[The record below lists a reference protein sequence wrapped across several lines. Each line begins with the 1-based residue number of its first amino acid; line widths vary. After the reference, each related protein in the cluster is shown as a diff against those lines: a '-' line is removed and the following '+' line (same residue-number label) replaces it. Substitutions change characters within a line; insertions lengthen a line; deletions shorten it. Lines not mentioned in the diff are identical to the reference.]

1 MTRFVVSM
9 ELKLGFFDLIW
20 IQPYYNKISSISYWF
35 ITIKK
40 LNFTPAD
47 EEAGIYYRKKKQN
60 KKKTQ
65 RNKTN
70 SSNKQPVSYLCDVR
84 QSSLIPRV
92 LSVDP
97 RIHDETSTLV
107 VATTTCIIYRLPLSH
122 LIPFVLTYT
131 TSRVIVHSC
140 KLNLRQTNLVL

>member
-1 MTRFVVSM
+1 M
-9 ELKLGFFDLIW
+9 I
-20 IQPYYNKISSISYWF
+20 YHY
-35 ITIKK
+35 KK
-40 LNFTPAD
+40 LNVTPVD
-47 EEAGIYYRKKKQN
+47 EEAGIYYKK
-60 KKKTQ
+60 KKKTKQTNKKQ
-65 RNKTN
+65 RNKHN
-70 SSNKQPVSYLCDVR
+70 SNNKQPVSYLCDVR
-84 QSSLIPRV
+84 HSSLIPRV